1 MCEAVF
7 TPPSLFFFFPW
18 TRRLGFHKAR
28 TFKGSHLTLLSRFS
42 PPFSPLSPFCSGSPR
57 ASPVC
62 DCEFNECWC
71 LYTWR
76 VLHNKNVSV
85 KLSMWGNW
93 FCLKMHQVPC
103 SRVDTQTRAR
113 ARIGTIACRALSD
126 LTRQNSLRLKT
137 YFQLTP
143 KVSIREPPITAE
155 RYPPPPACHICIWLE
170 RSVEMRAFWRCSK
183 IHSVLPDQGWWGAGS
198 VCVGGAGMVMWSQR
212 F

>member
-1 MCEAVF
+1 
-7 TPPSLFFFFPW
+7 
-18 TRRLGFHKAR
+18 
-28 TFKGSHLTLLSRFS
+28 
-42 PPFSPLSPFCSGSPR
+42 
-57 ASPVC
+57 
-62 DCEFNECWC
+62 
-71 LYTWR
+71 
-76 VLHNKNVSV
+76 
-85 KLSMWGNW
+85 MWGNW

-103 SRVDTQTRAR
+103 SRVDTRTLAR

-155 RYPPPPACHICIWLE
+155 RYPPPPPACHICIWLE

-198 VCVGGAGMVMWSQR
+198 RGGGGHGNVKSALLTGCLKVARTAGVRVGLRPQNRAYR
-212 F
+212 FKLGWRAPALRRLQH